1 MNFNQL
7 PMFYDMDMTTPP
19 DYDERYIETAIAIRD
34 NEWEEAQEELFDIIE
49 NADDMEDAE
58 LDRLW
63 DAAHA
68 LTANDWDGYW
78 ELRNQLE
85 D

>member
-1 MNFNQL
+1 MSLSQL
-7 PMFYDMDMTTPP
+7 PMFYDMDMTTP
-19 DYDERYIETAIAIRD
+19 DYEERYIETAIAVRD
-34 NEWEEAQEELFDIIE
+34 SEWENAQEELFCIIE
-49 NADDMEDAE
+49 NADENEDE

-63 DAAHA
+63 DAAHT

-85 D
+85 V